1 MSFAHS
7 PFFVAKFVMANRAVK
22 LHTKKMEVIVMK
34 KFFSLLVCV
43 LMLYSALA
51 VPSFAAFDREM
62 HWYCARRQGGKQALA
77 PYDLAEVENHGGVYI
92 DHLHDDQN
100 NEKVI
105 YLTFDAGY
113 ENGNVAKILDTLK
126 ATETKAAFFVL
137 AHLAKD
143 EPALLRRMKE
153 EGHLICNH
161 TASHKNLSH
170 ATRDEV
176 KNEIKELEKAVEGAI
191 GEGTS
196 PYFRP
201 PEGSFSLQMLD
212 FVSSLGYKTVFWSFA
227 YADWDNNKQPEPA
240 RAKQKILDNIH
251 NGAVLLLHPTS
262 STNAEILPSL
272 IAELKREGYRFGTLD
287 ELCRAR

>member
-1 MSFAHS
+1 
-7 PFFVAKFVMANRAVK
+7 
-22 LHTKKMEVIVMK
+22 MK
-34 KFFSLLVCV
+34 KIFALLLCT
-43 LMLYSALA
+43 LMLYSVVSVHCLA
-51 VPSFAAFDREM
+51 ANGKEM

-100 NEKVI
+100 KEKVV

-113 ENGNVAKILDTLK
+113 ENGNVAKILDVLQNTN
-126 ATETKAAFFVL
+126 TKAAFFVL
-137 AHLAKD
+137 AHLAND
-143 EPALLRRMKE
+143 EPSLLRRMKE

-161 TASHKNLSH
+161 TASHKNLST
-170 ATRDEV
+170 ATRDEIER
-176 KNEIKELEKAVEGAI
+176 EIKGLEKAVEAAV

-212 FVSSLGYKTVFWSFA
+212 HVSSLGYKTVFWSFA
-227 YADWDNNKQPEPA
+227 YADWDNNKQPDPQ
-240 RAKQKILDNIH
+240 RALQKILDNIH

-262 STNAEILPSL
+262 STNAEILLPL
-272 IAELKREGYRFGTLD
+272 ITRLKDEGYRFGTLD